1 MVIKVQKLSII
12 SNIKI
17 HSHIKEFTMKNFE
30 KQKRMDWQKGMSG
43 ECNSKNKYRNIH
55 ITPIRIKVKSIKI
68 KKFFIIMNHSQ
79 NTIIV
84 MRFYASTRK
93 VLK

>member
-12 SNIKI
+12 SNIKV
-17 HSHIKEFTMKNFE
+17 HSTLRVRNENFE
-30 KQKRMDWQKGMSG
+30 KQKRKDWQKGMSG

-84 MRFYASTRK
+84 MRFYATLHAK
-93 VLK
+93 Y